1 MESLF
6 LLSGYYYIGSN
17 IKIHSYRNCVYRSAR
32 HNSRKRSRRYV
43 WRMMPNRHRTSKY
56 YCKPSTTQRSRLP
69 ASRSGERSYGV
80 PFSKTIKS
88 RVNSLQIIRWPARG
102 GEGRGGEGERAAQ
115 KRELP
120 RLGRPFDFQLHR
132 ARRCAKLIR
141 CVSIFAR
148 KPANVTQR
156 AAKPISITTQSRN
169 ISKIV
174 VPRISQ
180 LRGSFP
186 SYAEG
191 RGKGAAGRGRDKKR
205 TDVYIA
211 ARILVDLGSIS
222 CELRATYSG
231 HATRFSTLLQLCN
244 TSAAPSEAKRRAT
257 LFKYRARSLNFR
269 TGSLREEICARN
281 YARLLPWNN
290 VWTSCPCFF
299 IHSFYVSGL
308 RTGK

>member
-1 MESLF
+1 MFASL
-6 LLSGYYYIGSN
+6 
-17 IKIHSYRNCVYRSAR
+17 
-32 HNSRKRSRRYV
+32 
-43 WRMMPNRHRTSKY
+43 
-56 YCKPSTTQRSRLP
+56 RLP
-69 ASRSGERSYGV
+69 DDAEPSSNALRQSITANRVQQHSDLVCPHREVANEVTACRFRKQSNPALTAS
-80 PFSKTIKS
+80 KS
-88 RVNSLQIIRWPARG
+88 SDDPP
-102 GEGRGGEGERAAQ
+102 GEGRGERAAQ

-180 LRGSFP
+180 LRGYFP

-191 RGKGAAGRGRDKKR
+191 RGRCEEGRKRNEKKDGR
-205 TDVYIA
+205 VCIA
-211 ARILVDLGSIS
+211 ARILVDLGSTL

-244 TSAAPSEAKRRAT
+244 TSAAPSKAKRRAT
-257 LFKYRARSLNFR
+257 LFKYRSIIKLPHGLAPRRN
-269 TGSLREEICARN
+269 LRAK
-281 YARLLPWNN
+281 
-290 VWTSCPCFF
+290 
-299 IHSFYVSGL
+299 L
-308 RTGK
+308 RAAPPVE

>member
-1 MESLF
+1 MT
-6 LLSGYYYIGSN
+6 
-17 IKIHSYRNCVYRSAR
+17 R
-32 HNSRKRSRRYV
+32 
-43 WRMMPNRHRTSKY
+43 P
-56 YCKPSTTQRSRLP
+56 
-69 ASRSGERSYGV
+69 
-80 PFSKTIKS
+80 
-88 RVNSLQIIRWPARG
+88 
-102 GEGRGGEGERAAQ
+102 GRGGEGERAAQ

-180 LRGSFP
+180 LRGYLP
-186 SYAEG
+186 SCAEG
-191 RGKGAAGRGRDKKR
+191 RGRREAGRKRDEKGGKKGRTCMYR
-205 TDVYIA
+205 GEESWW
-211 ARILVDLGSIS
+211 DLGSTS

-244 TSAAPSEAKRRAT
+244 TSAAPSKAKRRAT
-257 LFKYRARSLNFR
+257 LFKYRSIIKLPHGLAPRRN
-269 TGSLREEICARN
+269 LRAK
-281 YARLLPWNN
+281 
-290 VWTSCPCFF
+290 
-299 IHSFYVSGL
+299 L
-308 RTGK
+308 RAAPPVE